1 MTYPWPAKESY
12 QSKIVFSK
20 DKGFPDVL
28 HVWIW
33 FLVSLALA
41 TPPGG
46 HHLYCALLIL
56 PNFSCFASL
65 LHVAFFCSLFSSC
78 FEIMATAQHRVRR
91 KPPPTIDIS
100 ERYPSPDPSD
110 PFAPLWALRNRT
122 SSVQG
127 QLPLASGQG
136 LTTTSHH
143 IPMERRRSNSY
154 FSNSTATHA
163 IPPRSSSA
171 VPPPSGPRE
180 KFGYRPPSQAG
191 FVTVS
196 HASKRHAQDDTN
208 THVAL
213 SAFPIRK
220 ASSRNAHQES
230 GVLSQPLAKH
240 GRPNVERAQDSSSS
254 IESESNSSVLP
265 THKSSG
271 VKAKWMGEYESKN
284 PGLATAISFNVGV
297 DVKPTLV
304 RRSTSNGTSN
314 SVYVC
319 LPAKS
324 PQQQAS
330 PQQPQPQS
338 RLAKFL
344 SKKSSHEG
352 GYMAD
357 GEKKS
362 SRGNARPT
370 HTGPVHKA
378 SISAPLTETFVHQG
392 GQSKIESTKSTQDHD
407 HTPAHVAGKVRNG
420 YYTSDTDTEVI
431 LSICNCAKK
440 SSYET
445 NRNPR
450 V

>member
-1 MTYPWPAKESY
+1 MSTAP
-12 QSKIVFSK
+12 
-20 DKGFPDVL
+20 FPQ
-28 HVWIW
+28 
-33 FLVSLALA
+33 
-41 TPPGG
+41 
-46 HHLYCALLIL
+46 Y
-56 PNFSCFASL
+56 
-65 LHVAFFCSLFSSC
+65 
-78 FEIMATAQHRVRR
+78 RVRR

-122 SSVQG
+122 SSAQG
-127 QLPLASGQG
+127 PEEGSLNAHKNDA
-136 LTTTSHH
+136 TSHP

-154 FSNSTATHA
+154 LYPHSNPTAA
-163 IPPRSSSA
+163 RAVPPRSSSA
-171 VPPPSGPRE
+171 VPPPSGPR
-180 KFGYRPPSQAG
+180 KDFGYRPPSQSG
-191 FVTVS
+191 FVTTGGGTS
-196 HASKRHAQDDTN
+196 HASKRHAQELHSDTTTRN
-208 THVAL
+208 THLDL

-220 ASSRNAHQES
+220 ESSRNASQES
-230 GVLSQPLAKH
+230 GALHALSQPLAKH

-265 THKSSG
+265 TQRQHKSSG
-271 VKAKWMGEYESKN
+271 VKAKWMGAERSGYESKN

-304 RRSTSNGTSN
+304 RRTTSNGTSN
-314 SVYVC
+314 SVFVS

-330 PQQPQPQS
+330 PQQQLQPQS

-362 SRGNARPT
+362 NRGNARPP

-392 GQSKIESTKSTQDHD
+392 GQSKIESTKITQ
-407 HTPAHVAGKVRNG
+407 AHIAGKVRNG

-431 LSICNCAKK
+431 LSMFN
-440 SSYET
+440 S
-445 NRNPR
+445 
-450 V
+450 